1 MTVDVVVLDT
11 ETTGINA
18 QSERIIEI
26 GAIKLRENR
35 PVSKF
40 HTYVN
45 PQGVR
50 SQPGALAVHGITD
63 DFLLDKPDFKAI
75 YPAMVDFITGC
86 QLVIH
91 NAPFDVGFLD
101 AELARVGYQAHVA
114 DVCEVVDTLLLARA
128 RFPGQK
134 NNLDAL
140 CKRFGISNEHR
151 TLHGALL
158 DADLLAKVYIQ
169 MCVDQSDLLGGEG
182 KVSVGQPQSVS
193 AAWMAPIQ
201 FVEATT
207 EELDAHIEWMASLT
221 SG

>member
-1 MTVDVVVLDT
+1 MSMDVVVLDT
-11 ETTGINA
+11 ETTGI
-18 QSERIIEI
+18 QSDSERIIEI

-40 HTYVN
+40 HSYVN

-50 SQPGALAVHGITD
+50 SQAGALAVHES
-63 DFLLDKPDFKAI
+63 I
-75 YPAMVDFITGC
+75 YPAMIDFMSGC

-91 NAPFDVGFLD
+91 NAPFDVGFLN
-101 AELARVGYQAHVA
+101 AELQRVGYSAKVS
-114 DVCEVVDTLLLARA
+114 DICDVVDTLVLARA

-169 MCVDQSDLLGGEG
+169 MCVDQTDLLGGG
-182 KVSVGQPQSVS
+182 KRTNASLAQASHSVWTQPIHLIQAS
-193 AAWMAPIQ
+193 AS
-201 FVEATT
+201 ES
-207 EELDAHIEWMASLT
+207 DAHDDFMAMLAE
-221 SG
+221 

>member
-1 MTVDVVVLDT
+1 MSVDVVVLDT
-11 ETTGINA
+11 ETTGIQA
-18 QSERIIEI
+18 DSERIIEI

-40 HTYVN
+40 HSYVN

-50 SQPGALAVHGITD
+50 SQAGALAVHGITD
-63 DFLLDKPDFKAI
+63 DSLLDKPTFESI
-75 YPAMVDFITGC
+75 YPAMIDFMSGC

-91 NAPFDVGFLD
+91 NAPFDVGFLN
-101 AELARVGYQAHVA
+101 AELRRVGYNTKVG
-114 DVCEVVDTLLLARA
+114 DICDVVDTLVLARL

-140 CKRFGISNEHR
+140 CKRYGISNEHR

-169 MCVDQSDLLGGEG
+169 MCVDQTDLLGGG
-182 KVSVGQPQSVS
+182 KQSKAS
-193 AAWMAPIQ
+193 AAQSSTSVWTQPIHLVQ
-201 FVEATT
+201 ASST
-207 EELDAHIEWMASLT
+207 ECDAHHAFMQSL
-221 SG
+221 SSD

>member
-1 MTVDVVVLDT
+1 MSMDVVVLDT
-11 ETTGINA
+11 ETTGI
-18 QSERIIEI
+18 QSESERIIEI

-50 SQPGALAVHGITD
+50 NQPGALAVHGITD
-63 DFLLDKPDFKAI
+63 EFLVDKPIFESI
-75 YPAMVDFITGC
+75 YPAMIDFLSGC

-91 NAPFDVGFLD
+91 NAPFDVGFLN
-101 AELARVGYQAHVA
+101 AELARVGYKAKVA
-114 DVCEVVDTLLLARA
+114 DICVIIDTLVLARS

-134 NNLDAL
+134 NSLDAL
-140 CKRFGISNEHR
+140 CKRYGISNEHR

-169 MCVDQSDLLGGEG
+169 MCVDQTDLLGGGE
-182 KVSVGQPQSVS
+182 KSS
-193 AAWMAPIQ
+193 AAVAQSSCADWAQPIALIR
-201 FVEATT
+201 ATT
-207 EELDAHIEWMASLT
+207 AECKAHQDFMDSLT
-221 SG
+221 GK

>member
-1 MTVDVVVLDT
+1 MSRDVVVLDT
-11 ETTGINA
+11 ETTGI
-18 QSERIIEI
+18 QSDSERIIEI

-40 HTYVN
+40 HSYVN

-50 SQPGALAVHGITD
+50 SQAGALAVHGITD
-63 DFLLDKPDFKAI
+63 DFLLDKPTFESI
-75 YPAMVDFITGC
+75 YPAMIDFVSGC

-91 NAPFDVGFLD
+91 NAPFDVGFLN
-101 AELARVGYQAHVA
+101 AELQRVGYSAKVS
-114 DVCEVVDTLLLARA
+114 DICDVVDTLVLARA

-169 MCVDQSDLLGGEG
+169 MCVDQTDLLGGG
-182 KVSVGQPQSVS
+182 KRTNASLAQASHSVWTQPIHLIQAS
-193 AAWMAPIQ
+193 AS
-201 FVEATT
+201 ES
-207 EELDAHIEWMASLT
+207 DAHNDFMAMLAE
-221 SG
+221 